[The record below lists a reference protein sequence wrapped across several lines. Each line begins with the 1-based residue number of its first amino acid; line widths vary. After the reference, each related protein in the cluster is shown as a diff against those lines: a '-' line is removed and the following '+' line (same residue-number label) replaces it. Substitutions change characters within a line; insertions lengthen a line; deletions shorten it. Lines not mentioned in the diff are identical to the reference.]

1 MLLPFGLVLLVL
13 DQYTYASL
21 LARQTRTTSH
31 ISNSSASS
39 TSATI
44 TNSPQIALSLLPS
57 SISSTSHSPI
67 GEDNGDCCVII
78 ADRVALDIWYNK
90 SLEVTVATV
99 ITQYLQYNDTVRTSL
114 LTVMNN
120 ASRTS
125 GAWKI
130 GTYGNHDYGFTIPGV
145 PLDLVR
151 SEIVGYAETVIGY
164 DTAIT
169 QNGMTMYANLLL
181 YTNANLLTLR

>member
-13 DQYTYASL
+13 DRYTYASL
-21 LARQTRTTSH
+21 LPRQTGTTSH

-44 TNSPQIALSLLPS
+44 TNSPQIA
-57 SISSTSHSPI
+57 SISPTSHSPI
-67 GEDNGDCCVII
+67 GQDNGDCCVII
-78 ADRVALDIWYNK
+78 ADRVALDIWYNN

-114 LTVMNN
+114 LTVTNN

-125 GAWKI
+125 SAWKT
-130 GTYGNHDYGFTIPGV
+130 GTYGGNNYGFTIPGV
-145 PLDLVR
+145 PRHLVR
-151 SEIVGYAETVIGY
+151 PDVVGYAQTVIGY

-169 QNGMTMYANLLL
+169 QNGMTMYANLLR
-181 YTNANLLTLR
+181 YTNVNLLTLR